1 MARSNDEEAMSVNTL
16 LTSPS
21 IRFRG
26 VEYRTPVA
34 FTRGTHRA
42 RDPEDTFEM
51 IQPYLRKAGVT
62 RIADV
67 TGLDRIGVPVTLAF
81 RPNAETIACSSGK
94 GLTLIQAKV
103 SGAMEAIEL
112 HAAETVRVP
121 VIRASYRDISA
132 SYAIPDV
139 DDLPRRRGGLFG
151 LDWPFHWTLGWD
163 LISQSDCGVP
173 VATVEMS
180 RSRALT
186 ASLGAFV
193 VSSNGLGAGNSFL
206 EALASALYEVIERDA
221 VACLR
226 ASLFAGCLPHTLTEQ
241 TLVAAYPLVA
251 GLLEKC
257 RRADVQILVWD
268 STVDTGVPTYMAYAY
283 SRVDEGVGVML
294 GYGTHLDPEI
304 AIVRAVTEALQ
315 GRLNYIAGSRDDI
328 FRSAFSRTVSA
339 WARTVDSLD
348 RVQRESPEA
357 SIRPS
362 RARDTFED
370 NINDLLACLRASGV
384 QQVIVVDITPDGL
397 PVHVVRVVV
406 PGLEGYMHHGCLP
419 GRRAQRYGQRNVYA
433 R

>member
-1 MARSNDEEAMSVNTL
+1 MDGNRPVT
-16 LTSPS
+16 TPP

-26 VEYRTPVA
+26 VEYRTPVT

-42 RDPEDTFEM
+42 REPEDTFEL
-51 IQPYLRKAGVT
+51 IRPYLRKAGVT

-67 TGLDRIGVPVTLAF
+67 TGLDKIGVPVTLAF
-81 RPNAETIACSSGK
+81 RPNAQTIACSSGK
-94 GLTLIQAKV
+94 GLTLAQAKV

-121 VIRASYRDISA
+121 VIRASCREMAA
-132 SYAIPDV
+132 SHTVPDV

-163 LISQSDCGVP
+163 LMNQSDCAVP

-186 ASLGAFV
+186 ASLGAFA

-206 EALASALYEVIERDA
+206 EAVTSALYEVIERDGI
-221 VACLR
+221 ACLR
-226 ASLFAGCLPHTLTEQ
+226 ASLLAGRPPHTLTEQ
-241 TLVAAYPLVA
+241 TLAAAYPLVA
-251 GLLEKC
+251 GLIEKC
-257 RRADVQILVWD
+257 RRPGVQLRVWD
-268 STVDTGVPTYMAYAY
+268 ATVDTDVPTYMAYAY

-294 GYGTHLDPEI
+294 GYGAHLDPEI

-328 FRSAFSRTVSA
+328 FRSAFSRTLAA
-339 WARTVDSLD
+339 WASTVEALD
-348 RVQRESPEA
+348 KVQRESPEA
-357 SIRPS
+357 PLRPS

-370 NINDLLACLRASGV
+370 NVHDLLARLRASGLRHLV
-384 QQVIVVDITPDGL
+384 VVDITPEGF
-397 PVHVVRVVV
+397 PIHVVRVVA
-406 PGLEGYMHHGCLP
+406 PGLEGYMHHGYLP
-419 GRRAQRYGQRNVYA
+419 GRRAQRYGQKDEVA
-433 R
+433 A